1 MTELA
6 GADLRGA
13 LTDRPA
19 GRGLEELGDPLE
31 VHLTQHATWVTSA
44 AVAGRQL
51 DISGYDMRMAGVLD
65 EVNLNAV
72 IANNSVWC
80 GLDLTRAQLA
90 AGQFADSD
98 FRFTVLRGADLRG
111 ADLQRARLRNARLAG
126 ANLRA
131 FALENGKLLPTRLR
145 GADLR

>member
-1 MTELA
+1 MLLLWILCILFFFLMIRRPPRSTRTDTLFPYTTLFRSAIFTRVVVNMTELA

-51 DISGYDMRMAGVLD
+51 DISGYDMRMTGVLD

-80 GLDLTRAQLA
+80 GLDLTDRK
-90 AGQFADSD
+90 S
-98 FRFTVLRGADLRG
+98 
-111 ADLQRARLRNARLAG
+111 
-126 ANLRA
+126 
-131 FALENGKLLPTRLR
+131 TRLNSR
-145 GADLR
+145 HYCA